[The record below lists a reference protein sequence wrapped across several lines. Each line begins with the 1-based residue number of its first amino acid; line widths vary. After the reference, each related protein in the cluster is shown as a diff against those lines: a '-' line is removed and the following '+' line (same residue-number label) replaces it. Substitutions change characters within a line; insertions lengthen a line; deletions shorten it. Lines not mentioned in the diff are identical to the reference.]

1 MTVLSDGRDAVRL
14 DVVPHPDS
22 VLDDRDARIRYSGT
36 WYAITDRS
44 GSWRDTEMASQ
55 TAGDRAEVSFTGTGI
70 EWYGP
75 QDMIGGIARVLVD
88 GQPAEPAMSQGP
100 LDVERPGMSRGYEKR
115 YQRLLFAVSGLPD
128 GPHTLTIEVTGQK
141 DKGADYPYVLIDW
154 FRVHQAKPDPV
165 RLAILNQWNV
175 RRLAWGN
182 QVREA
187 IRVAPGDG
195 GHAVLQLGA
204 MPAGNEKAGARP

>member
-88 GQPAEPAMSQGP
+88 GQPA
-100 LDVERPGMSRGYEKR
+100 RYEDPIIMVG
-115 YQRLLFAVSGLPD
+115 AS
-128 GPHTLTIEVTGQK
+128 EV
-141 DKGADYPYVLIDW
+141 Y
-154 FRVHQAKPDPV
+154 
-165 RLAILNQWNV
+165 
-175 RRLAWGN
+175 
-182 QVREA
+182 EA
-187 IRVAPGDG
+187 RCRSC
-195 GHAVLQLGA
+195 HAVPRGESHAQA
-204 MPAGNEKAGARP
+204 Q